1 MQEIVNFLQTKNLLF
16 KSLSPIDVKS
26 LNTRKKIDIYL
37 GVDLKKYYAVIFHIK
52 KKSRI
57 LQKETLELML
67 LHEKLEVLKETKIK
81 KKYIY
86 IQAPLC
92 SKAKA
97 LMQEH
102 QWTVWHEPKDE
113 R

>member
-1 MQEIVNFLQTKNLLF
+1 VKTISDKLQQEGLLF
-16 KSLSPIDVKS
+16 KSLKPIDIKIFGS
-26 LNTRKKIDIYL
+26 RKKIDIYL
-37 GVDLKKYYAVIFHIK
+37 GVDLKKYYACILHIK

-57 LQKETLELML
+57 LSKEAIELMAFHQKLETLNES
-67 LHEKLEVLKETKIK
+67 KIK

-97 LMQEH
+97 LMEAEK
-102 QWTVWHEPKDE
+102 WKIWID
-113 R
+113 

>member
-1 MQEIVNFLQTKNLLF
+1 MKELLDLLQTKNLLF
-16 KSLSPIDVKS
+16 KSLRPIDLKRFKS
-26 LNTRKKIDIYL
+26 RKKIDLYL
-37 GVDLKKYYAVIFHIK
+37 GVDLKKYYACIIHIK

-57 LQKETLELML
+57 LSKEALELMEF
-67 LHEKLEVLKETKIK
+67 HQKLERLNESKIN

-97 LMQEH
+97 LFKEAG
-102 QWTVWHEPKDE
+102 WKVWIDK
-113 R
+113 

>member
-1 MQEIVNFLQTKNLLF
+1 MTEIIDLLHSKNLIF
-16 KSLSPIDVKS
+16 KSLAPIEPKALKS
-26 LNTRKKIDIYL
+26 RKKIKIYL
-37 GVDLKKYYAVIFHIK
+37 GIDLKKYYVCILHIH

-57 LQKETLELML
+57 LQKEALELMEF
-67 LHEKLEVLKETKIK
+67 HTKLEHLNESKIK

-97 LMQEH
+97 LLEKEY
-102 QWTVWHEPKDE
+102 WIVWHQE
-113 R
+113 

>member
-1 MQEIVNFLQTKNLLF
+1 MKEILHRLQEHNLLF
-16 KSLSPIDVKS
+16 KSLKPISIKELGS
-26 LNTRKKIDIYL
+26 RKKLNLYL
-37 GVDLKKYYAVIFHIK
+37 GVNLKKYYACIIHIR

-57 LQKETLELML
+57 LSKEALEIMEF
-67 LHEKLEVLKETKIK
+67 HTKLEKFNESKIT

-97 LMQEH
+97 LFKEQK
-102 QWTVWHEPKDE
+102 WTVWEDKL
-113 R
+113 

>member
-1 MQEIVNFLQTKNLLF
+1 MA
-16 KSLSPIDVKS
+16 
-26 LNTRKKIDIYL
+26 
-37 GVDLKKYYAVIFHIK
+37 VDLKKYYTCIIHIH

-57 LQKETLELML
+57 LQKEARELMEF
-67 LHEKLEVLKETKIK
+67 HKKLEEHKDIVIK

-97 LMQEH
+97 LLRENK
-102 QWTVWHEPKDE
+102 WIVWEDLPSSIAIK
-113 R
+113 

>member
-1 MQEIVNFLQTKNLLF
+1 MKTIVELLQKKRLIF
-16 KSLSPIDVKS
+16 KSLKPIDMKLLGS
-26 LNTRKKIDIYL
+26 RKKISLYL
-37 GVDLKKYYAVIFHIK
+37 GVDLKKYYTCIIHVQ

-57 LQKETLELML
+57 LQKEANELMEFHL
-67 LHEKLEVLKETKIK
+67 KLERYNDSAIK

-97 LMQEH
+97 LMKEKG
-102 QWTVWHEPKDE
+102 WVVWV
-113 R
+113 